1 VWCAACGWNIEPL
14 RPRAAESWSQ
24 AMRLRAGRW
33 MGASVL
39 GEVSHET
46 RRRPSVYAVAAYA
59 YALLAYLLLAAL
71 AIGGIALVVLGFPNP
86 FLIVVGVVALG
97 IAWVVRPRMPPVPDG
112 ILDRTDFEGLYE
124 VADRVSDALGARRV
138 DGIVVDDQFNASFGR
153 YGRRGRRIMRLGL
166 PLFSVL
172 EPQERVALVAHE
184 IAHDV
189 NGDPAR
195 GIFIGGAF
203 NVLVELHGFFQ
214 PQHLGPAL
222 DDARVAQRRQAGLV
236 SVSARLANVILAGI
250 SYVVR
255 PFVMLF
261 GALLWRDTQRAEYR
275 ADALAADIAGTAA
288 AGCLLRKAHLA
299 GTFANFSRSA
309 AARREHADV
318 LGDLRRWVVNAPPS
332 EWERIDRIMALQS
345 TQVDATH
352 PPSHERRA
360 YLQRR
365 GDVQPRVTMTSA
377 ERDAIDREL
386 MPLETTF
393 THDLIDAACDRL
405 YRH

>member
-1 VWCAACGWNIEPL
+1 
-14 RPRAAESWSQ
+14 
-24 AMRLRAGRW
+24 

-39 GEVSHET
+39 GEVSRGP
-46 RRRPSVYAVAAYA
+46 RRRPTVYMLAAYA
-59 YALLAYLLLAAL
+59 YALLAYLVLAVLAA
-71 AIGGIALVVLGFPNP
+71 GGLALVVRGFPNP

-112 ILDRTDFEGLYE
+112 IADRTDFAGLYE
-124 VADRVSDALGARRV
+124 VADRVSDALGARHV
-138 DGIVVDDQFNASFGR
+138 DGIVVDDRFNASFGR
-153 YGRRGRRIMRLGL
+153 YGPRGRRIMRIGL

-195 GIFIGGAF
+195 GMFIGGAF

-222 DDARVAQRRQAGLV
+222 DDSRVAQRRQAALV
-236 SVSARLANVILAGI
+236 SLSARLANVVLAGI
-250 SYVVR
+250 SYVIR

-261 GALLWRDTQRAEYR
+261 GALLWRDSQRAEYR
-275 ADALAADIAGTAA
+275 ADGLAADVAGTAA
-288 AGCLLRKAHLA
+288 ARSLLRKAHLA
-299 GTFANFSRSA
+299 GTFSSFSRSA

-318 LGDLRRWVVNAPPS
+318 LGALRRWVVDAPPS
-332 EWERIDRIMALQS
+332 EWERIDRIMALEA

-360 YLQRR
+360 YLERR
-365 GDVQPRVTMTSA
+365 GDVAARVTMTRA

-386 MPLETTF
+386 MPLESAF
-393 THDLIDAACDRL
+393 THDLIDAARDRL